1 MLISGL
7 FKICIQNV
15 TGILIDK
22 ISSQKRSLVVLANS
36 LVALPCLLLFMIPIP
51 NFSILLISMCLMSLG
66 EAIAFPALYAIVKE
80 IVSIENWEMAVSAS
94 EQYNHLGTYFY
105 MLYVTVSR

>member
-1 MLISGL
+1 
-7 FKICIQNV
+7 
-15 TGILIDK
+15 
-22 ISSQKRSLVVLANS
+22 
-36 LVALPCLLLFMIPIP
+36 
-51 NFSILLISMCLMSLG
+51 MSLG